1 MNDILLNRLNLY
13 TFINTRTSKMADP
26 DETQVISSPYHRDYG
41 DEKKN
46 SSVAY
51 FGGKFKI
58 KIGPFCMKGNFN
70 CMYQLGKS
78 NLRNSL

>member
-1 MNDILLNRLNLY
+1 
-13 TFINTRTSKMADP
+13 MADP

-46 SSVAY
+46 SYVAY

-70 CMYQLGKS
+70 YMDQLGKS
-78 NLRNSL
+78 NHRNSLKCPRYLLGGQFKNEKN